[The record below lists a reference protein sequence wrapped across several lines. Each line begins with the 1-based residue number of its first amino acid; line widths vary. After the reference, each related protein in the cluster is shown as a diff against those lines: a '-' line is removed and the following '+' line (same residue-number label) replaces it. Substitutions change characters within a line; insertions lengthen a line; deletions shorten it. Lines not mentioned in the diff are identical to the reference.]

1 MFHSQILTIEKNS
14 RKKNYILKKERKSNM
29 LNEISNYF
37 DICLEGII
45 KTVTLPI
52 GILGIIIKYLI
63 KESK

>member
-1 MFHSQILTIEKNS
+1 
-14 RKKNYILKKERKSNM
+14 M

-52 GILGIIIKYLI
+52 GILGIISKYLI
-63 KESK
+63 KESKWYYDTRRNTRR